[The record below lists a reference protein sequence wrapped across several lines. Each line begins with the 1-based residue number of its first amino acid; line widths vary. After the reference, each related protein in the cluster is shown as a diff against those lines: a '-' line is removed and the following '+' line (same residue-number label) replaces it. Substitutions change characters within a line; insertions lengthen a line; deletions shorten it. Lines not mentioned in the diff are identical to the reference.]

1 MGGGLLSNYPHL
13 LQEPCQQD
21 GGGGGGLEMRSSFSM
36 GAVQHA
42 CTALCRE
49 RVEGNLSWFMGDP
62 CARCL
67 WLSSSPN

>member
-1 MGGGLLSNYPHL
+1 
-13 LQEPCQQD
+13 
-21 GGGGGGLEMRSSFSM
+21 M